1 MGNHAEGHM
10 RKRKKAGPI
19 ESLGGG
25 AFRINLTDAE
35 RDTMLA
41 FVDQLEEVLAA
52 EQTDPRLRR
61 LFPTAY
67 HENPDLD
74 AEYQGYMRDEL
85 SQSRASSIATVR
97 EVLATDEP
105 ISESQLYAFMW
116 VVNSLRLVLGTLL
129 GVSEDVDTDD
139 IDDDDPTF
147 GPAQL
152 YGYLGWLLEWTVD
165 TLSNG

>member
-1 MGNHAEGHM
+1 M
-10 RKRKKAGPI
+10 RKRKKAGPV
-19 ESLGGG
+19 EALGNGI
-25 AFRINLTDAE
+25 FRINLTDDECA
-35 RDTMLA
+35 TLLG

-52 EQTDPRLRR
+52 EHSDPRLRR

-74 AEYQGYMRDEL
+74 EEYQGYMRDEL

-97 EVLATDEP
+97 EVLSSPDSLTEA
-105 ISESQLYAFMW
+105 QLYAFMM
-116 VVNSLRLVLGTLL
+116 VLNSLRLVLGTLL
-129 GVSEDVDTDD
+129 GVSEDEDTYD

-147 GPAQL
+147 GQAQL

>member
-1 MGNHAEGHM
+1 M
-10 RKRKKAGPI
+10 RKRKQAGPI
-19 ESLGGG
+19 ESIGNG

-35 RDTMLA
+35 RETMLS
-41 FVDQLEEVLAA
+41 FVDQLEEVLTA
-52 EQTDPRLRR
+52 EQGDPRLRR
-61 LFPTAY
+61 LYPTAY

-97 EVLATDEP
+97 EILATHEP
-105 ISESQLYAFMW
+105 ISESQLYAFMM
-116 VVNSLRLVLGTLL
+116 VLNSLRLVLGTLL
-129 GVSEDVDTDD
+129 GVSEDEDTDD
-139 IDDDDPTF
+139 IEDDDPTF
-147 GPAQL
+147 GQAQL

>member
-1 MGNHAEGHM
+1 MGNHAEGLM
-10 RKRKKAGPI
+10 RKRKQAGPI
-19 ESLGGG
+19 ESIGDG
-25 AFRINLTDAE
+25 AFRINLTDPE
-35 RDTMLA
+35 RETMLS
-41 FVDQLEEVLAA
+41 FVDQLEDVLAA

-97 EVLATDEP
+97 AVLATHEP
-105 ISESQLYAFMW
+105 ISESQLYAFMM
-116 VVNSLRLVLGTLL
+116 VLNSLRLVLGTLL
-129 GVSEDVDTDD
+129 GVSEDEDTDD
-139 IDDDDPTF
+139 IEDDDPTF
-147 GPAQL
+147 GQAQL

>member
-1 MGNHAEGHM
+1 M
-10 RKRKKAGPI
+10 RKRKQAGPI
-19 ESLGGG
+19 ESLGNG
-25 AFRINLTDAE
+25 AFRINLTADE
-35 RDTMLA
+35 RATLLH
-41 FVDQLEEVLAA
+41 FVDQLEEVLSA
-52 EQTDPRLRR
+52 EHSDPRLRR

-97 EVLATDEP
+97 EVLGTDNS
-105 ISESQLYAFMW
+105 ISEQQLYAFMM
-116 VVNSLRLVLGTLL
+116 VLNSLRLVLGTLL
-129 GVSEDVDTDD
+129 GVSEDEDTDD
-139 IDDDDPTF
+139 IDEDDPTF
-147 GPAQL
+147 GQAQL

>member
-1 MGNHAEGHM
+1 MK
-10 RKRKKAGPI
+10 KRKKAGPV
-19 ESLGGG
+19 ESLGDGI
-25 AFRINLTDAE
+25 FRINLSEDE
-35 RDTMLA
+35 RETMLR

-52 EQTDPRLRR
+52 EQTDPRVRR

-97 EVLATDEP
+97 EVLGSEGP
-105 ISESQLYAFMW
+105 ISESQLYAFMM
-116 VVNSLRLVLGTLL
+116 VLNSLRLVLGTLL
-129 GVSEDVDTDD
+129 GVSEDEDTDD
-139 IDDDDPTF
+139 IEEDDPTF
-147 GPAQL
+147 GQAQL

>member
-1 MGNHAEGHM
+1 M
-10 RKRKKAGPI
+10 RKRKKAGPV
-19 ESLGGG
+19 ESLGDGV
-25 AFRINLTDAE
+25 FRINLSEDE
-35 RDTMLA
+35 RETMLR
-41 FVDQLEEVLAA
+41 FVDQLEEVLTA
-52 EQTDPRLRR
+52 EHTDPRLRR

-97 EVLATDEP
+97 EILESEDSIT
-105 ISESQLYAFMW
+105 ESQLYAFMM
-116 VVNSLRLVLGTLL
+116 VLNSLRLVLGTLL
-129 GVSEDVDTDD
+129 GVSEDEDTDD
-139 IDDDDPTF
+139 IEEDDPSF
-147 GPAQL
+147 GQAQL